1 MFFFYT
7 IFKWFFFQFAEGKMK
22 SDENEVFDMRRNL
35 HPGWSSY
42 GKNSTHVFNGEA
54 TVIILKHNNSV
65 PLFLYLARLDPHA
78 GTYENTL
85 QAPQEDIKKFQSIK
99 D

>member
-1 MFFFYT
+1 MEKILLMYLME
-7 IFKWFFFQFAEGKMK
+7 KQ
-22 SDENEVFDMRRNL
+22 L
-35 HPGWSSY
+35 LLL
-42 GKNSTHVFNGEA
+42 
-54 TVIILKHNNSV
+54 LKHNNSV